1 MELNRGCCSMCW
13 LNCHDDDSKATKPKW
28 IFGRANKQNHA
39 YCKCPFQYQSV
50 RVKRSY
56 WIKCFPRWRRI
67 HFQIHINGWDM
78 RMHTQTR
85 IAHMVFFVCVVYSD
99 IAYKQKRSL
108 QNPSIDFPLSMY
120 PATTVEVWECRNVS
134 ARVSRTTTITNSNFP
149 CLRYWTLNT
158 NIHSHTHTH
167 REYLRLPWKR
177 SYAIPTRP
185 MNQFKHALCAVQCW
199 PSRCVWRVCTL
210 PPSTSECR
218 MVEYCA
224 RPRQPQSIRR
234 WYQMQLTDCIDVLY

>member
-50 RVKRSY
+50 RIKRSY

-85 IAHMVFFVCVVYSD
+85 IAHMFFFVCVVYSD

-158 NIHSHTHTH
+158 NIHSHTHTQRVSPAAMKAFVRYSH
-167 REYLRLPWKR
+167 TSDESIQTCTVCCAMLALVMCVARLHITPIDVWVQNGR
-177 SYAIPTRP
+177 I
-185 MNQFKHALCAVQCW
+185 LCA
-199 PSRCVWRVCTL
+199 PETATKYS
-210 PPSTSECR
+210 
-218 MVEYCA
+218 
-224 RPRQPQSIRR
+224 
-234 WYQMQLTDCIDVLY
+234 QMISNAAHRCIDVLY